1 MVKEVKLNE
10 RQVAVINA
18 LKGSNKALTLAE
30 ISGIVGFE
38 VKSGTTNTLVKRGAI
53 KVVGERTIVCMAC
66 GHKHTVKE
74 YTIGDQF
81 PECKLAV
88 SQYKYAMSPIGL
100 FFHVHKIGGLDQS
113 VH

>member
-1 MVKEVKLNE
+1 MEKKTQMNE

-18 LKGSNKALTLAE
+18 LKASDKALTLAE

-53 KVVGERTIVCMAC
+53 KVVGERTIVCECC

-88 SQYKYAMSPIGL
+88 N
-100 FFHVHKIGGLDQS
+100 
-113 VH
+113 

>member
-1 MVKEVKLNE
+1 MEKKTQMNE

-18 LKGSNKALTLAE
+18 LKASNKALTLAE

-53 KVVGERTIVCMAC
+53 KVVGERTIVCECC

-74 YTIGDQF
+74 YTIGD
-81 PECKLAV
+81 
-88 SQYKYAMSPIGL
+88 
-100 FFHVHKIGGLDQS
+100 
-113 VH
+113 